1 MSPADKAACF
11 GWRWIEKHPFGAESD
26 IVVKEGGSMAIR
38 YRYFYRA
45 SVAIALNSN
54 HLVDPLWFR
63 EDVLNFVL
71 EHREYCF

>member
-1 MSPADKAACF
+1 MDRKT
-11 GWRWIEKHPFGAESD
+11 PFWSG
-26 IVVKEGGSMAIR
+26 IGHCGEGGWI
-38 YRYFYRA
+38 YGNQV
-45 SVAIALNSN
+45 SVLLESVGAIALNSN